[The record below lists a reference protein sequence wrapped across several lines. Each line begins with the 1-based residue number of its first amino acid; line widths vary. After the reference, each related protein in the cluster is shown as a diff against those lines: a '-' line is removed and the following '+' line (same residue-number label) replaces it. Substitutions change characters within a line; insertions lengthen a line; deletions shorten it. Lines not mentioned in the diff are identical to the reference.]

1 MARGRKT
8 PKPKPPSYER
18 IDRKT
23 DPLEVYAVLDNVLDE
38 YRKDLEEHKCR
49 IALAWRYGLKRNK
62 DGQIVLGKCK
72 KVSELDKLYA
82 DFDFVV
88 ILNTEAWKT
97 LSEPQRKALVHHE
110 VCHIAISTD
119 QNGNT
124 KKDTRGRT
132 AFRVKKHDIEEFGD
146 VVAVHGCY
154 KRDLAQFVE
163 AAVKSAAVNEPS
175 LFDTNDANLRGST
188 SSTANAEPAEPAWKR
203 FPLSTLHEHVS
214 EGCRGLLEKLAEA
227 VPAANLGN
235 IDHEVEKWRDLGN
248 GEMMAPQL
256 RRDYAIEIHNA
267 FKKLGYIVPP
277 PVVKESKSPGES
289 PKDGP
294 LAELW
299 REFPLDRFE
308 KFGLTTGDIG
318 KLAAG
323 EVKQGTGFPLITVG
337 DMQRFTSPFAHNPS
351 YSRNLTDIRGI
362 GAAAVERIQ
371 TANENFWGWWNGD
384 GAEDFAKEKGIKLD
398 PKPEPEADALRGGT
412 NAEPPVIPA
421 ELAVDAP
428 PPEPEHPDTL
438 PMPST
443 NGNGKHHKKRDGKA
457 AAVAN

>member
-18 IDRKT
+18 IDRKA
-23 DPLEVYAVLDNVLDE
+23 DPSEVYKVLDNVIGEL
-38 YRKDLEEHKCR
+38 RHDLEEQKCR

-62 DGQIVLGKCK
+62 DGQLVLGKCK

-82 DFDFVV
+82 EFDFVI
-88 ILNTEAWKT
+88 ILNSEAWKT
-97 LSEPQRKALVHHE
+97 LNPAQRKALVHHE
-110 VCHIAISTD
+110 VCHIAIATD

-163 AAVKSAAVNEPS
+163 AAVKSPAVNEPS
-175 LFDTNDANLRGST
+175 LFDTNDANMRSPAP
-188 SSTANAEPAEPAWKR
+188 TA
-203 FPLSTLHEHVS
+203 
-214 EGCRGLLEKLAEA
+214 AEA
-227 VPAANLGN
+227 EHATMEP
-235 IDHEVEKWRDLGN
+235 
-248 GEMMAPQL
+248 
-256 RRDYAIEIHNA
+256 
-267 FKKLGYIVPP
+267 
-277 PVVKESKSPGES
+277 VKESRSPGES
-289 PKDGP
+289 PSEGP

-308 KFGLTTGDIG
+308 KFGLTSGDIE

-337 DMQRFTSPFAHNPS
+337 DMQRFTTPYEHNPS
-351 YSRNLTDIRGI
+351 YCRNLSDIRGI
-362 GAAAVERIQ
+362 GAAAVDRIQ
-371 TANENFWGWWNGD
+371 DANANFWGWWNGG
-384 GAEDFAKEKGIKLD
+384 GAEEFAAEKGINL
-398 PKPEPEADALRGGT
+398 EADAAEDEAEKLRGGT
-412 NAEPPVIPA
+412 NAENPVIPS

-428 PPEPEHPDTL
+428 PVPEPERPATI

-443 NGNGKHHKKRDGKA
+443 NGTHKKRGKA

>member
-18 IDRKT
+18 IDRKA
-23 DPLEVYAVLDNVLDE
+23 DPLEVYKVLDTVIEEL
-38 YRKDLEEHKCR
+38 RKDLEEHKCR

-62 DGQIVLGKCK
+62 DGQLVLGKCK

-82 DFDFVV
+82 EFDFVV
-88 ILNTEAWKT
+88 ILNSEAWKT
-97 LSEPQRKALVHHE
+97 LNEKQRKALVHHE
-110 VCHIAISTD
+110 VCHIAIATD

-163 AAVKSAAVNEPS
+163 AAVKSAAVVEPS
-175 LFDTNDANLRGST
+175 LFDTNDANLRPG
-188 SSTANAEPAEPAWKR
+188 AESRFQSAAE
-203 FPLSTLHEHVS
+203 E
-214 EGCRGLLEKLAEA
+214 
-227 VPAANLGN
+227 
-235 IDHEVEKWRDLGN
+235 
-248 GEMMAPQL
+248 
-256 RRDYAIEIHNA
+256 AIEGTGLRVEV
-267 FKKLGYIVPP
+267 KL
-277 PVVKESKSPGES
+277 SES
-289 PKDGP
+289 PNEGP

-308 KFGLTTGDIG
+308 KFGLTTGDVE

-337 DMQRFTSPFAHNPS
+337 DLRRFTSPFEHNPS
-351 YSRNLTDIRGI
+351 YCRNLTDIRGI
-362 GAAAVERIQ
+362 GAAAAERIQ
-371 TANENFWGWWNGD
+371 DANANFWGWWNGG
-384 GAEDFAKEKGIKLD
+384 GAEEFAKEKGIAID
-398 PKPEPEADALRGGT
+398 PKPEPEADPLRGGT
-412 NAEPPVIPA
+412 NSEPPVIPS

-428 PPEPEHPDTL
+428 PVPESDRTDTI

-443 NGNGKHHKKRDGKA
+443 NGTHKAKRGKA
-457 AAVAN
+457 VAVAN

>member
-18 IDRKT
+18 IDRKA
-23 DPLEVYAVLDNVLDE
+23 DPLEVYKVLDNVLE
-38 YRKDLEEHKCR
+38 ELRHDLEENKCR

-62 DGQIVLGKCK
+62 DGQLVLGKCK

-82 DFDFVV
+82 EFDFVI
-88 ILNTEAWKT
+88 ILNSEAWKT
-97 LSEPQRKALVHHE
+97 LNEQQRKALVHHE
-110 VCHIAISTD
+110 VCHIAIATD

-163 AAVKSAAVNEPS
+163 AAVKSAAVVEPS
-175 LFDTNDANLRGST
+175 LFDTNDANMRS
-188 SSTANAEPAEPAWKR
+188 PAP
-203 FPLSTLHEHVS
+203 TT
-214 EGCRGLLEKLAEA
+214 AEA
-227 VPAANLGN
+227 VAEHATTEP
-235 IDHEVEKWRDLGN
+235 
-248 GEMMAPQL
+248 
-256 RRDYAIEIHNA
+256 
-267 FKKLGYIVPP
+267 
-277 PVVKESKSPGES
+277 VKESRSPGES
-289 PKDGP
+289 PNEGP

-308 KFGLTTGDIG
+308 KFGLTTGDIE

-337 DMQRFTSPFAHNPS
+337 DMQRFTSPYEHNPS

-371 TANENFWGWWNGD
+371 DANANFWGWWNGG
-384 GAEDFAKEKGIKLD
+384 GAEEFAAEKGIKIE
-398 PKPEPEADALRGGT
+398 PKPAAEAEAEEQADPLRGGT
-412 NAEPPVIPA
+412 NAENPVIPS

-428 PPEPEHPDTL
+428 PVPEPERPATI

-443 NGNGKHHKKRDGKA
+443 NGTHKAKRGKS